1 MPSEKLL
8 VGNPLPRIRTK
19 SPSLPSRSHEVAAL
33 AEAIGMPLMPWQQT
47 LFDDA
52 CKVKDNGNWF
62 HKTVACIVAR
72 QSGKTHALRMR
83 ILAGLYL
90 WDERLIVA
98 TAQNREVA
106 RETFKLVADI
116 IQQVPFL
123 NAELDYVR
131 WANGQE
137 EIRLKNGAR
146 YKVVAPN
153 GGSRGLSA
161 DLVII
166 DELRE
171 HKDDEAYAALVYT
184 TTARPNPQTWL
195 TSNAGDASSV
205 VLNRVRDNAY
215 KDVANAKVSNT
226 LWMEWSAPNGCAI
239 DDRSAWALANPALGH
254 TISIDVLEG
263 RMNDRPNVIRTEML
277 CQWVDTIEN
286 AFDMEK
292 WAESYDSNLVIT
304 PGHPTWLALD
314 FNWERTECVLVG
326 VQQFPNGDLGC
337 GVIQHWQSATAMD
350 AMPIAGE
357 VAKWAKEYS
366 VRNVSMMR
374 DGAAHIAPLL
384 MQSRIPVFV
393 VNMSI
398 FAQGCDETSGALN
411 GGRLKHRGQQLLTD
425 HVAASSRQPLGD
437 SSWRIGRRDAQSSVQ
452 AAVALAMAVHQASPK
467 AGVATI
473 VSV

>member
-1 MPSEKLL
+1 
-8 VGNPLPRIRTK
+8 
-19 SPSLPSRSHEVAAL
+19 
-33 AEAIGMPLMPWQQT
+33 MPLMPWQQT

-52 CKVKDNGNWF
+52 CKVKEDGHWF

-72 QSGKTHALRMR
+72 QNGKTHALRMR

-116 IQQVPFL
+116 IQQTPFL

-171 HKDDEAYAALVYT
+171 HHDDDAYAALIYT
-184 TTARPNPQTWL
+184 MSARLNPQGWL
-195 TSNAGDASSV
+195 VSNAGDASSV
-205 VLNRVRDNAY
+205 VLNRIRDNAY
-215 KDVANAKVSNT
+215 KDIANGKPANT
-226 LWMEWSAPNGCAI
+226 LWMEWSAVPNSAV
-239 DDRSAWALANPALGH
+239 DDREAWRMANPALGH

-263 RMNDRPNVIRTEML
+263 RMSDRPNVIRTELL
-277 CQWVDTIEN
+277 CNWVDTLIN
-286 AFDMEK
+286 AFDMER
-292 WAESYDSNLVIT
+292 WAESYDNDLVIA
-304 PGHPTWLALD
+304 PGHPTWLAVD

-337 GVIQHWQSATAMD
+337 GLIQHWKSDTAMD

-357 VAKWAKEYS
+357 VAKWAKEFS

-384 MQSRIPVFV
+384 QQSRIPVFV
-393 VNMSI
+393 VNMAI
-398 FAQGCDETSGALN
+398 FAQGCDELVGALS
-411 GGRLKHRGQQLLTD
+411 GGRLKHRGQQILTD

-467 AGVATI
+467 AGIATV

>member
-1 MPSEKLL
+1 
-8 VGNPLPRIRTK
+8 
-19 SPSLPSRSHEVAAL
+19 
-33 AEAIGMPLMPWQQT
+33 MPWQQT

-52 CKVKDNGNWF
+52 CKVTDDGYWF
-62 HKTVACIVAR
+62 HKGICTIVAR
-72 QSGKTHALRMR
+72 QNGKTHALRMR

-90 WDERLIVA
+90 WDERLVVA

-106 RETFKLVADI
+106 RETFKLVADT
-116 IQQVPFL
+116 IQQTPFL

-184 TTARPNPQTWL
+184 TTARPKSQVWL
-195 TSNAGDASSV
+195 SSNAGDAASL
-205 VLNRVRDNAY
+205 VLNRIKDNAY
-215 KDVANAKVSNT
+215 KDIANGKVANM
-226 LWMEWSAPNGCAI
+226 LWMEWSAVPNSPI
-239 DDRSAWALANPALGH
+239 DDREAWQMANPALGH
-254 TISIDVLEG
+254 TITEDILEG
-263 RMNDRPNVIRTEML
+263 RMSDRPNIIRTELL
-277 CQWVDTIEN
+277 CNWVDTIEN
-286 AFDMEK
+286 AIDMER
-292 WAESYDSNLVIT
+292 WAESYDPDLVIA
-304 PGHPTWLALD
+304 PGHPTWLAID

-337 GVIQHWQSATAMD
+337 GLIQHWKSDTAMD

-357 VAKWAKEYS
+357 VAKWAKEFS

-393 VNMSI
+393 VNMAI
-398 FAQGCDETSGALN
+398 FAQGCDELVGALS
-411 GGRLKHRGQQLLTD
+411 GGRLKHRGQQILTD

-452 AAVALAMAVHQASPK
+452 AAVALAMAVHEASPK
-467 AGVATI
+467 AGIAT
-473 VSV
+473 VYSV

>member
-1 MPSEKLL
+1 
-8 VGNPLPRIRTK
+8 
-19 SPSLPSRSHEVAAL
+19 
-33 AEAIGMPLMPWQQT
+33 MPLMPWQQT

-52 CKVKDNGNWF
+52 CKVKADGHWF

-215 KDVANAKVSNT
+215 KDVANGKVANT
-226 LWMEWSAPNGCAI
+226 LWMEWSAAPNCAI
-239 DDRSAWALANPALGH
+239 DDRKAWQMANPALGH

-263 RMNDRPNVIRTEML
+263 RMSDRPNVIRTEML

-292 WAESYDSNLVIT
+292 WAESYENDLVIT
-304 PGHPTWLALD
+304 PGNPTWLALD
-314 FNWERTECVLVG
+314 FNWERTQCYLVG
-326 VQQFPNGDLGC
+326 AQKFPDDSIGV
-337 GVIQHWQSATAMD
+337 GVIQYWTSNSPMD

-357 VAKWAKEYS
+357 VARWAKEYRAS
-366 VRNVSMMR
+366 VAMMR
-374 DGAAHIAPLL
+374 DGAAHVAPLL
-384 MQSRIPVFV
+384 QQSHIPVHI
-393 VNMSI
+393 VNMGL
-398 FAQGCDETSGALN
+398 FAQACDETAGALN
-411 GGRLKHRGQQLLTD
+411 GGRIKHRGQQVLTD

-452 AAVALAMAVHQASPK
+452 AAVALCMAVHLASPK
-467 AGVATI
+467 GSMATV

>member
-1 MPSEKLL
+1 
-8 VGNPLPRIRTK
+8 
-19 SPSLPSRSHEVAAL
+19 
-33 AEAIGMPLMPWQQT
+33 MPLMPWQQT

-52 CKVKDNGNWF
+52 CKVNDQGNWF
-62 HKTVACIVAR
+62 HKTIACIVAR

-83 ILAGLYL
+83 ILAGLFL

-123 NAELDYVR
+123 YAELDYVR

-195 TSNAGDASSV
+195 TSNAGDASSM
-205 VLNRVRDNAY
+205 VLNRVKENAY
-215 KDVANAKVSNT
+215 KDIANGKLSPI
-226 LWMEWSAPNGCAI
+226 LWMEWSAPPNCAV
-239 DDRSAWALANPALGH
+239 DDRKAWAMANPALGH
-254 TISIDVLEG
+254 TITLDVLEG
-263 RMNDRPNVIRTEML
+263 RMSDRPNVIRTEML

-292 WAESYDSNLVIT
+292 WSDSFDPNLTIT
-304 PGHPTWLALD
+304 AGYPTWLALD
-314 FNWERTECVLVG
+314 FNWERTECILVG
-326 VQQFPNGDLGC
+326 AQQFPDETIGV
-337 GVIQHWQSATAMD
+337 GVIQHWKSDTAMD

-357 VAKWAKEYS
+357 VAKWSKEFA
-366 VRNVSMMR
+366 VRTVSMMR

-384 MQSRIPVFV
+384 QQSRIPVFV

-398 FAQGCDETSGALN
+398 FAQGCDETVSALN

-437 SSWRIGRRDAQSSVQ
+437 SSWRIGRRDSQSSVQ
-452 AAVALAMAVHQASPK
+452 AAVALAMAVHQASPRT
-467 AGVATI
+467 GMATI
-473 VSV
+473 MSL

>member
-1 MPSEKLL
+1 
-8 VGNPLPRIRTK
+8 
-19 SPSLPSRSHEVAAL
+19 
-33 AEAIGMPLMPWQQT
+33 MPLMPWQQT

-52 CKVKDNGNWF
+52 CKVKADGHWF
-62 HKTVACIVAR
+62 HKTIACIVAR

-215 KDVANAKVSNT
+215 KDVANGKIANT
-226 LWMEWSAPNGCAI
+226 LWMEWSAPPNCSI
-239 DDRSAWALANPALGH
+239 DDRVAWQMANPALGH

-263 RMNDRPNVIRTEML
+263 RMSDRPNVIRTEML

-292 WAESYDSNLVIT
+292 WAESYDNDLVIT
-304 PGHPTWLALD
+304 PGNPTWLALD
-314 FNWERTECVLVG
+314 FNWERTQCYLVG
-326 VQQFPNGDLGC
+326 AQKFPDDSI
-337 GVIQHWQSATAMD
+337 GVGLIQSWTANTAMD
-350 AMPIAGE
+350 GMPIAGE
-357 VAKWAKEYS
+357 VAKWAKEYRAQ
-366 VRNVSMMR
+366 VAMMR
-374 DGAAHIAPLL
+374 DGAAHVAPLL
-384 MQSRIPVFV
+384 QQSHIPVHV
-393 VNMSI
+393 INMAV
-398 FAQGCDETSGALN
+398 FAQACDETVGALN
-411 GGRLKHRGQQLLTD
+411 GGRIRHKGQSILTE
-425 HVAASSRQPLGD
+425 HVAASSRQPTGD

-452 AAVALAMAVHQASPK
+452 AAVALAMAVHLASPRSTI
-467 AGVATI
+467 ATV

>member
-1 MPSEKLL
+1 
-8 VGNPLPRIRTK
+8 
-19 SPSLPSRSHEVAAL
+19 
-33 AEAIGMPLMPWQQT
+33 MPLMPWQQT

-52 CKVKDNGNWF
+52 LKVKDDGHWF

-116 IQQVPFL
+116 IQAVPFL

-205 VLNRVRDNAY
+205 VLNRIRDNAY
-215 KDVANAKVSNT
+215 KDVANGKVANT
-226 LWMEWSAPNGCAI
+226 LWMEWSAPQNCAI
-239 DDRSAWALANPALGH
+239 DDHKAWQMANPALGH

-263 RMNDRPNVIRTEML
+263 RMSDRPNVIRTEML

-292 WAESYDSNLVIT
+292 WAESYDSDLVIT
-304 PGHPTWLALD
+304 PGNPTWLALD
-314 FNWERTECVLVG
+314 FNWERTQCYLVG
-326 VQQFPNGDLGC
+326 AQKYPDNTI
-337 GVIQHWQSATAMD
+337 GVGLIQHWIANAPLD

-357 VAKWAKEYS
+357 VAKWAKEYRAP
-366 VRNVSMMR
+366 VAMMR
-374 DGAAHIAPLL
+374 DGAAHIAPILQ
-384 MQSRIPVFV
+384 QSHIPVHI
-393 VNMSI
+393 VNMAM
-398 FAQGCDETSGALN
+398 FAQGCDETVGALS

-437 SSWRIGRRDAQSSVQ
+437 QSWRIGRRDAQSSVQ
-452 AAVALAMAVHQASPK
+452 AAVALAMAVHWASPN
-467 AGVATI
+467 AVMAQV

>member
-1 MPSEKLL
+1 
-8 VGNPLPRIRTK
+8 
-19 SPSLPSRSHEVAAL
+19 
-33 AEAIGMPLMPWQQT
+33 MPWQQT

-52 CKVKDNGNWF
+52 LKVNDQGNWF

-116 IQQVPFL
+116 IQATPFL
-123 NAELDYVR
+123 YAELDYVR

-195 TSNAGDASSV
+195 TSNAGDASSM
-205 VLNRVRDNAY
+205 VLNRIKENAY
-215 KDVANAKVSNT
+215 KDIANGKESTT
-226 LWMEWSAPNGCAI
+226 LWMEWSAPPNCAVN
-239 DDRSAWALANPALGH
+239 DRKAWVMANPALGH
-254 TISIDVLEG
+254 TISEDVLEG
-263 RMNDRPNVIRTEML
+263 RMSDRPNVIRTELL

-292 WAESYDSNLVIT
+292 WSASYQQDLEMKV
-304 PGHPTWLALD
+304 GFPTWLALD
-314 FNWERTECVLVG
+314 FNWERTECYLVG
-326 VQQFPNGDLGC
+326 AQKFPD
-337 GVIQHWQSATAMD
+337 GVIGVGLIQHWKSATAMD
-350 AMPIAGE
+350 GMPIAAE
-357 VAKWAKEYS
+357 VSKWAKEFRAQ
-366 VRNVSMMR
+366 VAMMR
-374 DGAAHIAPLL
+374 DGAAHVAPML
-384 MQSRIPVFV
+384 QQGGIPVYV
-393 VNMSI
+393 VNMNI
-398 FAQGCDETSGALN
+398 FAQACDETIGALN
-411 GGRLKHRGQQLLTD
+411 GGRIRHRGQQMLTD
-425 HVAASSRQPLGD
+425 HVAASSRQPTGD
-437 SSWRIGRRDAQSSVQ
+437 SSWRIGRRDSQSSVQ
-452 AAVALAMAVHQASPK
+452 AAVAMAMAVHLATPK
-467 AGVATI
+467 STVGTV
-473 VSV
+473 VSL